1 MRLSHDE
8 HLTTCPFSSSFS
20 SFFFS
25 SFFSSFSSSVTDV
38 GQSQH
43 FEMVF
48 KAARASN
55 LLSESTELRHVPFG
69 LVQGEDGKKF
79 KTRSGDTVR
88 LKDLLD
94 QAVSTAE
101 EDMLARMNA
110 GKGDAEQVPTGEGVV
125 LEEKEKV
132 VLTELSAE
140 NKAVARIV
148 GIGAVKY
155 ADLSMNRESNYRFS
169 FKKMLS
175 LSGNTA
181 PYMLYAFARIQGI
194 RRKALLAVAGGEG
207 EESESASASAQVL
220 SDIAAG
226 SVDLST
232 KEERSLAKQLMR
244 LDEVLEEVAKDLYPN
259 KLCEYIFDLSQRFN
273 QFYERCPV
281 LSAETPELRKS
292 RAALCSLT
300 ADTLKISLDL
310 LGIRTVEKL

>member
-1 MRLSHDE
+1 M
-8 HLTTCPFSSSFS
+8 
-20 SFFFS
+20 
-25 SFFSSFSSSVTDV
+25 TDV

-55 LLSESTELRHVPFG
+55 LLTESTELRHVPFG

-101 EDMLARMNA
+101 EDMLARLNSG
-110 GKGDAEQVPTGEGVV
+110 GKGEGSAEPVEEGKLV
-125 LEEKEKV
+125 
-132 VLTELSAE
+132 ELSAE

-169 FKKMLS
+169 YRKMLS
-175 LSGNTA
+175 LTGNTA

-194 RRKALLAVAGGEG
+194 RRKALEAVAGGD
-207 EESESASASAQVL
+207 SAGGGNQQVQGLQGLSADSFSL
-220 SDIAAG
+220 G
-226 SVDLST
+226 T
-232 KEERSLAKQLMR
+232 KEEQGLAKQLMR
-244 LDEVLEEVAKDLYPN
+244 LDEVLEEVARDLYPN
-259 KLCEYIFDLSQRFN
+259 KLCEYIFELSQRFN

-281 LSAETPELRKS
+281 LAAETPELRKS

-300 ADTLKISLDL
+300 ADTLKLSLDL

>member
-1 MRLSHDE
+1 M
-8 HLTTCPFSSSFS
+8 T
-20 SFFFS
+20 
-25 SFFSSFSSSVTDV
+25 VTDV
-38 GQSQH
+38 GQAQH

-55 LLSESTELRHVPFG
+55 LLSETTELRHVPFG

-101 EDMLARMNA
+101 EDMLMRINSG
-110 GKGDAEQVPTGEGVV
+110 GKGDNSATEPTEGAT
-125 LEEKEKV
+125 L
-132 VLTELSAE
+132 LELSAE
-140 NKAVARIV
+140 NKAVARVV

-169 FKKMLS
+169 YRKMLS
-175 LSGNTA
+175 LTGNTA

-194 RRKALLAVAGGEG
+194 RRKALEAVVGEG
-207 EESESASASAQVL
+207 EGGGENQVQGLQGLSAESL
-220 SDIAAG
+220 
-226 SVDLST
+226 DLST
-232 KEERSLAKQLMR
+232 KEEQALAKQLMR
-244 LDEVLEEVAKDLYPN
+244 LDEVLEEVSKDLYPN
-259 KLCEYIFDLSQRFN
+259 KLCEYIFELSQRFN

-281 LSAETPELRKS
+281 LAAESPELRKS

-300 ADTLKISLDL
+300 ADTLKLSLDL

>member
-1 MRLSHDE
+1 MVRVALCMQQLSIDLPV
-8 HLTTCPFSSSFS
+8 LTPRFNCASIPFFANT
-20 SFFFS
+20 
-25 SFFSSFSSSVTDV
+25 VTDV

-48 KAARASN
+48 KAARSSN
-55 LLSESTELRHVPFG
+55 LLTEKTELRHVPFG

-101 EDMLARMNA
+101 EDMLLRLNSGA
-110 GKGDAEQVPTGEGVV
+110 KDVTEGEKI
-125 LEEKEKV
+125 L
-132 VLTELSAE
+132 ELSAE
-140 NKAVARIV
+140 DKAVARIV

-169 FKKMLS
+169 YRKMLS
-175 LSGNTA
+175 LTGNTA

-194 RRKALLAVAGGEG
+194 QRKALAAVAGIEDSVASK
-207 EESESASASAQVL
+207 EQQQSAALLQDLDAS
-220 SDIAAG
+220 SF
-226 SVDLST
+226 DLTT
-232 KEERSLAKQLMR
+232 KEEQALAKQLMR
-244 LDEVLEEVAKDLYPN
+244 LDEVLEEVSRDLYPN
-259 KLCEYIFDLSQRFN
+259 KLCEYLFELSQRFN

-281 LSAETPELRKS
+281 LAAETPQLRKS

-300 ADTLKISLDL
+300 ADTLKLSLDL
-310 LGIRTVEKL
+310 LGIRTVKKL

>member
-1 MRLSHDE
+1 MVRVPLDIQQLSIELPVLTPRLNCASI
-8 HLTTCPFSSSFS
+8 PFFANT
-20 SFFFS
+20 
-25 SFFSSFSSSVTDV
+25 VTDV

-48 KAARASN
+48 KAARSSN
-55 LLSESTELRHVPFG
+55 LLTERTELRHVPFG

-101 EDMLARMNA
+101 ENMLLRLNSGA
-110 GKGDAEQVPTGEGVV
+110 KGDVAEGEKI
-125 LEEKEKV
+125 L
-132 VLTELSAE
+132 ELSAE
-140 NKAVARIV
+140 DKAVARIV

-169 FKKMLS
+169 YRKMLS
-175 LSGNTA
+175 LTGNTA

-194 RRKALLAVAGGEG
+194 QRKALAAVAGIEDSDTSKEQQQSAALLQDLDANSFDLTTM
-207 EESESASASAQVL
+207 EEQA
-220 SDIAAG
+220 
-226 SVDLST
+226 
-232 KEERSLAKQLMR
+232 LAKQLMR
-244 LDEVLEEVAKDLYPN
+244 LDEVLEEVSQDLYPN
-259 KLCEYIFDLSQRFN
+259 KLCEYLFELSQRFN

-281 LSAETPELRKS
+281 LAAETPQLRKS

-300 ADTLKISLDL
+300 ADTLKLSLDL

>member
-1 MRLSHDE
+1 MSI
-8 HLTTCPFSSSFS
+8 T
-20 SFFFS
+20 
-25 SFFSSFSSSVTDV
+25 VTDV

-101 EDMLARMNA
+101 EDMLARMNSG
-110 GKGDAEQVPTGEGVV
+110 GKGDNSATEPIEAETV
-125 LEEKEKV
+125 L
-132 VLTELSAE
+132 ELSAE

-169 FKKMLS
+169 YRKMLS

-194 RRKALLAVAGGEG
+194 RRKALEAVAGGGEG
-207 EESESASASAQVL
+207 EGDSEARGENQVQGLQGLSAESL
-220 SDIAAG
+220 
-226 SVDLST
+226 DLST
-232 KEERSLAKQLMR
+232 KEEQALAKQLMR
-244 LDEVLEEVAKDLYPN
+244 LDEVLEEVSRDLYPN
-259 KLCEYIFDLSQRFN
+259 KLCEYIFELSQRFN

-281 LSAETPELRKS
+281 LAAESKELRKS

-300 ADTLKISLDL
+300 ADTLKLSLDL

>member
-1 MRLSHDE
+1 MQQLSIDLPV
-8 HLTTCPFSSSFS
+8 LTPRFNCASIPFFANT
-20 SFFFS
+20 
-25 SFFSSFSSSVTDV
+25 VTDV

-48 KAARASN
+48 KAARSSN
-55 LLSESTELRHVPFG
+55 LLTEKTELRHVPFG

-101 EDMLARMNA
+101 EDMLLRLNSGA
-110 GKGDAEQVPTGEGVV
+110 KDVTEGEKI
-125 LEEKEKV
+125 L
-132 VLTELSAE
+132 ELSAE
-140 NKAVARIV
+140 DKAVARIV

-169 FKKMLS
+169 YRKMLS
-175 LSGNTA
+175 LTGNTA

-194 RRKALLAVAGGEG
+194 QRKALAAVAGIEDSVASK
-207 EESESASASAQVL
+207 EQQQSAALLQDLDAS
-220 SDIAAG
+220 SF
-226 SVDLST
+226 DLTT
-232 KEERSLAKQLMR
+232 KEEQALAKQLMR
-244 LDEVLEEVAKDLYPN
+244 LDEVLEEVSRDLYPN
-259 KLCEYIFDLSQRFN
+259 KLCEYLFELSQRFN

-281 LSAETPELRKS
+281 LAAETPQLRKS

-300 ADTLKISLDL
+300 ADTLKLSLDL
-310 LGIRTVEKL
+310 LGIRTVKKL

>member
-1 MRLSHDE
+1 V
-8 HLTTCPFSSSFS
+8 FII
-20 SFFFS
+20 
-25 SFFSSFSSSVTDV
+25 VTDV
-38 GQSQH
+38 GQAQH

-101 EDMLARMNA
+101 EDMLARLNS
-110 GKGDAEQVPTGEGVV
+110 GSKGENSASEPTEGGT
-125 LEEKEKV
+125 L
-132 VLTELSAE
+132 LELSAE

-169 FKKMLS
+169 YRKMLS
-175 LSGNTA
+175 LTGNTA

-194 RRKALLAVAGGEG
+194 RRKALEAVAGGGEG
-207 EESESASASAQVL
+207 QGQGENQVQGL
-220 SDIAAG
+220 QGLTAEAL
-226 SVDLST
+226 DLST
-232 KEERSLAKQLMR
+232 KEEQALAKQLMR
-244 LDEVLEEVAKDLYPN
+244 LDEVLEEVSRDLYPN
-259 KLCEYIFDLSQRFN
+259 KLCEYIFELSQRFN

-281 LSAETPELRKS
+281 LAAESPELRKS

-300 ADTLKISLDL
+300 ADTLKLSLDL

>member
-1 MRLSHDE
+1 VFI
-8 HLTTCPFSSSFS
+8 T
-20 SFFFS
+20 
-25 SFFSSFSSSVTDV
+25 VTDV
-38 GQSQH
+38 GQAQH

-55 LLSESTELRHVPFG
+55 LLSETTELRHVPFG

-101 EDMLARMNA
+101 EDMLARINSG
-110 GKGDAEQVPTGEGVV
+110 GKGENSATEPTEGGT
-125 LEEKEKV
+125 L
-132 VLTELSAE
+132 LELSAE

-169 FKKMLS
+169 YRKMLS
-175 LSGNTA
+175 LTGNTA

-194 RRKALLAVAGGEG
+194 RRKALEAVIGGGEG
-207 EESESASASAQVL
+207 QGGENQVQALQGLSAESL
-220 SDIAAG
+220 
-226 SVDLST
+226 DLST
-232 KEERSLAKQLMR
+232 KEEQALAKQLMR
-244 LDEVLEEVAKDLYPN
+244 LDEVLEEVSRDLYPN
-259 KLCEYIFDLSQRFN
+259 KLCEYIFELSQRFN

-281 LSAETPELRKS
+281 LAAESPELRKS

-300 ADTLKISLDL
+300 ADTLKLSLDL